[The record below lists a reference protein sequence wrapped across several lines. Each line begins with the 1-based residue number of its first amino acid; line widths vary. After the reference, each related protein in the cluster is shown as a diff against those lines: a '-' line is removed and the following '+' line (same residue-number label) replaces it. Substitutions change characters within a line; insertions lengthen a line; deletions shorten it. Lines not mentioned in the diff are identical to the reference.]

1 MEGPAPIFMQETIE
15 TPIENEKDL
24 HFNEKQYLIKIN
36 NLEYKLIILYNES
49 KIIFQID
56 NEQKLLLYNYK
67 KIYLFKELISIFS
80 LPLEIY
86 EESTKI
92 IELID
97 KAFNN
102 DKLKLKFD
110 DKNNNILL
118 TIKIKNW
125 SVNKENDY
133 TIKINKNDY
142 KINEK
147 FDIIIKEL
155 ELLKQNNE
163 SLFTIEKKIISLK
176 NEINNKLKE
185 NQILIDSLQEKIKNN
200 KKQLENNEYQINL
213 LKSEISSLK
222 NISKNK
228 KESKEKSKRYN
239 KKDEK
244 KEKEKNIK
252 KHDIEDKIIGGV
264 GVKTKVAKTIYSSN
278 KNIKEVKLNDFK
290 NLKIKCQNEE
300 VKYSEVIVEYLP
312 THEIYLM
319 KIYNKNFLKD
329 HNLTLLKKSELD
341 KLNYPFLCN
350 LIVCFKEKDN
360 IYFVETLLLENF
372 FDNYKLPKND
382 EDKARFYIAQIALT
396 IE

>member
-222 NISKNK
+222 NIGKNK
-228 KESKEKSKRYN
+228 KESKESKEKSKRYN

-244 KEKEKNIK
+244 KEKE
-252 KHDIEDKIIGGV
+252 HDIEDKIIGRV
-264 GVKTKVAKTIYSSN
+264 GVKTKDAKTIYSSN

>member
-222 NISKNK
+222 NIGKNK

-264 GVKTKVAKTIYSSN
+264 GVKTKDAKTIYSSN